1 MRLPT
6 YSVAVKGGRMPDHTA
21 EPRELYGFRTGGG
34 CACGGGKFEFSLGK
48 AIGRG
53 AREIGENPV

>member
-21 EPRELYGFRTGGG
+21 EPRELDGFRTRGEGTH
-34 CACGGGKFEFSLGK
+34 ACVHVCKQWRQTWVLAG
-48 AIGRG
+48 
-53 AREIGENPV
+53 